1 MCPKHLLLRELRHF
15 YMGYLLQTFK
25 NVKNNHVGSNIDV
38 SDWVSMIKG
47 CEFSS
52 TIEKARKGS
61 LNYEKTKVSLPCI
74 NYQFYF
80 RDYKKNDNI
89 ISSTGLLYFDIDNP
103 SFTLNSI
110 DISKVFLAH
119 KSFGGNGF
127 TIVVRVKSMD
137 KDNYRYY
144 FQEISKDLGI
154 DDLVDYNAAKQ
165 VQTNVLSFDSNVY
178 YNTNSKEYYFYPP
191 PPSNNKK
198 RRREK
203 HIGGDGGYFQ
213 KTSLSFSNS
222 EMMDFEDKDYIVDWG
237 NIKFVRCS
245 IPYKKLGRGKR
256 NNMLLSFANN
266 FVYLNPNAPKK
277 SLRTILNTVNEKGC
291 SPKVS
296 SSQLDRVVE
305 SVWKYKLDGSL
316 KPIYDKNRSIIFK
329 KDSDLTV
336 EEKQKIVGKEIK
348 KYWKGKSI
356 DKIRDIIN
364 NWDFNKLGKISGQKI
379 YKNFP
384 ISKKTVEKYYSEVKS
399 DIKFLNEKYKK

>member
-1 MCPKHLLLRELRHF
+1 
-15 YMGYLLQTFK
+15 
-25 NVKNNHVGSNIDV
+25 
-38 SDWVSMIKG
+38 
-47 CEFSS
+47 
-52 TIEKARKGS
+52 
-61 LNYEKTKVSLPCI
+61 
-74 NYQFYF
+74 
-80 RDYKKNDNI
+80 
-89 ISSTGLLYFDIDNP
+89 
-103 SFTLNSI
+103 
-110 DISKVFLAH
+110 
-119 KSFGGNGF
+119 
-127 TIVVRVKSMD
+127 
-137 KDNYRYY
+137 
-144 FQEISKDLGI
+144 
-154 DDLVDYNAAKQ
+154 
-165 VQTNVLSFDSNVY
+165 NVLSFDSNVY